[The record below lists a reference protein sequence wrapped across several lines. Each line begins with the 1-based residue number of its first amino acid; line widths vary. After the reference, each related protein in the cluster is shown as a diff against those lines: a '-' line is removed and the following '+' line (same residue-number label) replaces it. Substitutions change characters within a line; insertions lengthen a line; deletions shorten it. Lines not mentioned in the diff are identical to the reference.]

1 MATTTSM
8 AGEDKRKHLE
18 FIQNSIGRMGRNS
31 FMLKFWTLLLAGI
44 IVTLLPRDEGINY
57 IITNSNFN
65 IVILVS
71 TIIVLSFWGL
81 DGYFLQRER
90 LFRSLY
96 DHVRT
101 LAEIDFSMDI
111 RDFAVDEGNAWKDA
125 VLSKTLVA
133 FYSTFLVI
141 FLLLAGLKS
150 INF

>member
-1 MATTTSM
+1 MTS
-8 AGEDKRKHLE
+8 ASEDKRKHLE

-31 FMLKFWTLLLAGI
+31 FMLKFWTVLLAGI
-44 IVTLLPRDEGINY
+44 IVTLLPRDEGVNY

-71 TIIVLSFWGL
+71 TIVVLSFWGL

-96 DHVRT
+96 DHVRVRD
-101 LAEIDFSMDI
+101 EIDFSMNTSA
-111 RDFAVDEGNAWKDA
+111 FGVYEGNAWKDA
-125 VLSKTLVA
+125 VLSKTLVG

-141 FLLLAGLKS
+141 FLMLAGLKS